1 MTVAQ
6 IFGNWRWSMHTNC
19 AEIHLCFFFLT
30 LLIFFLT
37 CIFKDLDCFFFFLFE
52 VLINLGVFFC
62 FLVVF
67 LVLPLS

>member
-37 CIFKDLDCFFFFLFE
+37 CIFKDLDWFFFLFE
-52 VLINLGVFFC
+52 VLINLGGFFC